1 MFKWINNKIR
11 QYIIKRASEQRSVD
25 IIEVKVKEIG
35 LLSVKSET
43 RIRFENTFFLPI
55 EIISIKTELYNGTV
69 IVGEM
74 NYETPQVIPKKS
86 FIEITTISE
95 ISIITSFFQMLSNL
109 LAQPISLRSVGI
121 ARLKIL
127 WWEVEI
133 PIDDTFKILP
143 HQLKVKKEET
153 EEEKEQRLIQEEAR
167 RIKRM
172 EEKANQKEA
181 ILKRR
186 HRENYVPKELR
197 GKQEAEPEKTQE
209 KLSDNEVKN
218 EIVKEVEVE
227 VVKNEDIISEENN

>member
-1 MFKWINNKIR
+1 MLKWFNNKIK
-11 QYIIKRASEQRSVD
+11 QYIIKRAGEQRSVD

-43 RIRFENTFFLPI
+43 RIRFENSFFLPI
-55 EIISIKTELYNGTV
+55 KIISIKTELYNGTV
-69 IVGEM
+69 VVGEM

-86 FIEITTISE
+86 FTEITTISE

-109 LAQPISLRSVGI
+109 LAQPISLRSVGL

-133 PIDDTFKILP
+133 PVDDTFKILP

-153 EEEKEQRLIQEEAR
+153 EEEKQHRLIQEEAKKIQ
-167 RIKRM
+167 RI
-172 EEKANQKEA
+172 EEKANRKEA

-186 HRENYVPKELR
+186 HKENYIPKELR
-197 GKQEAEPEKTQE
+197 GEKQVVDEIMEEIPDVAQ
-209 KLSDNEVKN
+209 NETMVNKD
-218 EIVKEVEVE
+218 K
-227 VVKNEDIISEENN
+227 IINIELENPDL

>member
-11 QYIIKRASEQRSVD
+11 RYIIKRANEQRSVD

-43 RIRFENTFFLPI
+43 KIRFENSFFLPI
-55 EIISIKTELYNGTV
+55 KIISINTELYNGTV
-69 IVGEM
+69 VVGEM
-74 NYETPQVIPKKS
+74 NYETPQIIPKKS

-133 PIDDTFKILP
+133 PVDDTFKILP

-153 EEEKEQRLIQEEAR
+153 EEEKAQRLIQEEAR
-167 RIKRM
+167 KIKRI
-172 EEKANQKEA
+172 EEKAIQKEA

-186 HRENYVPKELR
+186 HKKNYVPKELR
-197 GKQEAEPEKTQE
+197 GKQEGEPEKMGE
-209 KLSDNEVKN
+209 KLADNEI
-218 EIVKEVEVE
+218 EKEVEKE
-227 VVKNEDIISEENN
+227 IDKMEDNILKENE

>member
-1 MFKWINNKIR
+1 MCIR
-11 QYIIKRASEQRSVD
+11 DR
-25 IIEVKVKEIG
+25 
-35 LLSVKSET
+35 SET

-69 IVGEM
+69 VVGEM

-133 PIDDTFKILP
+133 PVDDTFKILP

-186 HRENYVPKELR
+186 HKGNYVPKELR
-197 GKQEAEPEKTQE
+197 GKQAVSYTHLTLPT
-209 KLSDNEVKN
+209 SDLV
-218 EIVKEVEVE
+218 
-227 VVKNEDIISEENN
+227 

>member
-1 MFKWINNKIR
+1 
-11 QYIIKRASEQRSVD
+11 
-25 IIEVKVKEIG
+25 
-35 LLSVKSET
+35 
-43 RIRFENTFFLPI
+43 
-55 EIISIKTELYNGTV
+55 
-69 IVGEM
+69 
-74 NYETPQVIPKKS
+74 
-86 FIEITTISE
+86 
-95 ISIITSFFQMLSNL
+95 MLSNL

-167 RIKRM
+167 RIKRI

-197 GKQEAEPEKTQE
+197 GKQDSEPEKMEE
-209 KLSDNEVKN
+209 KLSDI
-218 EIVKEVEVE
+218 EIEKEVEKE
-227 VVKNEDIISEENN
+227 NDKMEDKILKENE

>member
-11 QYIIKRASEQRSVD
+11 QYIIKKASEQRSVD

-69 IVGEM
+69 EVGEM

-172 EEKANQKEA
+172 EKR
-181 ILKRR
+181 LTKRR
-186 HRENYVPKELR
+186 PF
-197 GKQEAEPEKTQE
+197 
-209 KLSDNEVKN
+209 
-218 EIVKEVEVE
+218 
-227 VVKNEDIISEENN
+227 